1 MMEGKELPT
10 TIDTVADLIAWL
22 QMYPSDATLDVRYD
36 SGYGDGSFVASS
48 FLYNKEKH
56 QLRIDVS

>member
-10 TIDTVADLIAWL
+10 TIKTVADLIIWL
-22 QMYPSDATLDVRYD
+22 QMYPSDATLDTRYD
-36 SGYGDGSFVASS
+36 AGYGYGTFVPAG

-56 QLRIDVS
+56 QLRIDLL